1 MVDDFN
7 ADDLRGVLLEGVFPW
22 LLAGVLLADKVGFR
36 LVSVKF
42 CKTPLIL
49 SGIN

>member
-22 LLAGVLLADKVGFR
+22 LLVGVLLADEVGFR

>member
-22 LLAGVLLADKVGFR
+22 LLEGVDAVEIGFR